1 MKLEIVSMV
10 RINGVEMLQD
20 EIPVEEFRKMLEK
33 KLDETMRNIGLER
46 IKTA

>member
-10 RINGVEMLQD
+10 RINGVEIPQE
-20 EIPVEEFRKMLEK
+20 EIPIEEFRKMLEK
-33 KLDETMRNIGLER
+33 KLDENMRNLGLER

>member
-10 RINGVEMLQD
+10 RINGVEILQD

-33 KLDETMRNIGLER
+33 KLDENMKNLGLER

>member
-33 KLDETMRNIGLER
+33 KLDETMRNLGLER

>member
-10 RINGVEMLQD
+10 KINGVEILQE
-20 EIPVEEFRKMLEK
+20 EIPTEEFQKMLEK
-33 KLDETMRNIGLER
+33 KLDENMRNFGLER

>member
-10 RINGVEMLQD
+10 RINGVKVLQE
-20 EIPVEEFRKMLEK
+20 EIPVEEFRKILEK
-33 KLDETMRNIGLER
+33 KLDENMKNIRFER

>member
-10 RINGVEMLQD
+10 RINGVEMLQE

-33 KLDETMRNIGLER
+33 KLDENMKNLGLER

>member
-1 MKLEIVSMV
+1 MTLEIVSMV

>member
-33 KLDETMRNIGLER
+33 KLDENMKNLGLER